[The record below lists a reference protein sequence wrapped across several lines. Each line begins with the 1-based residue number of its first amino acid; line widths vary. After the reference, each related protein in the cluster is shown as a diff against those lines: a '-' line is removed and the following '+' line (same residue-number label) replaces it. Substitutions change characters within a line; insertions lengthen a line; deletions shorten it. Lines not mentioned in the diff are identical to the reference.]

1 MAIPFNSALAA
12 YGRTQD
18 LTKGLGAGMPNPA
31 AKPNTPDFGQ
41 MVSDSI
47 QNVVE
52 TGKKSDQLSTD
63 MVNGQANIVD
73 VVTAISQ
80 TELAV
85 ESLVTV
91 RDRVISAYE
100 EIMRMPI

>member
-1 MAIPFNSALAA
+1 MAIPFSSALAA

-18 LTKGLGAGMPNPA
+18 LTKGLGGVAQQPKPA
-31 AKPNTPDFGQ
+31 SNTPDFGELVTQ
-41 MVSDSI
+41 SI

-52 TGKKSDQLSTD
+52 TGKKSDQLSID
-63 MVNGQANIVD
+63 MVNGQGNIVD

>member
-1 MAIPFNSALAA
+1 MAFPINSALAA
-12 YGRTQD
+12 YGQTQS
-18 LTKGLGAGMPNPA
+18 LTGGGKGAGLTGGMGTEA
-31 AKPNTPDFGQ
+31 PDFANL
-41 MVSDSI
+41 VRESI

-52 TGKKSDQLSTD
+52 TGRKSEQLSLD
-63 MVNGQANIVD
+63 MVNGNANIVD
-73 VVTAISQ
+73 VVTAVSQ